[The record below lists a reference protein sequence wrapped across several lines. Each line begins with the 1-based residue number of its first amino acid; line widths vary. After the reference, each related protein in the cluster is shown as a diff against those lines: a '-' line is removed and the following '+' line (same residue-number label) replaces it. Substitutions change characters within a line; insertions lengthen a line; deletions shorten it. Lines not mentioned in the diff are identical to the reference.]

1 MTEPLRTLR
10 AQGETKEV
18 RRQPLIIADV
28 GQKGPIGLCVTRLAA
43 PGDVPFVDLCPG
55 GWG

>member
-55 GWG
+55 G